1 MATITQ
7 RIEGVTE
14 NVTDGKLEIATAINS
29 KNAKDVNVSN
39 TATFITMA
47 NAINKINVEQVTP
60 PTVSFNNS
68 TLTMTLTNSIDGVE
82 NYYRK
87 KGSVW
92 VQYTSPEV
100 ISDFGTYQFYAS
112 KSGSKDSEIIEQY
125 VGKEFYVYNTFK
137 INSPWTFETN
147 SISNEEFMPPINVGT
162 LDMHGSTSNG
172 GPFQIGFYEGWA
184 DEDGNEYECPKIIK
198 YEMLSSDP
206 GWEEWENY
214 QQVVS
219 FSRNRITINN
229 NSVGVD
235 IKLASNNLFRFDYNT
250 GKSIFLSIKF

>member
-29 KNAKDVNVSN
+29 KDAKDVNVSN
-39 TATFITMA
+39 TATFVTMA

-68 TLTMTLTNSIDGVE
+68 TLTMTLTNSMDGVE

-87 KGSVW
+87 KGSTW
-92 VQYTSPEV
+92 IQYTSPEV

-125 VGKEFYVYNTFK
+125 VGKEMYMPRIVNV
-137 INSPWTFETN
+137 NAPWTFESN
-147 SISNEEFMPPINVGT
+147 VVMNEEFTPPVNVGT
-162 LDMHGSTSNG
+162 LNMHGSTSNG
-172 GPFQIGFYEGWA
+172 GPFRIQFYEGWT
-184 DEDGNEYECPKIIK
+184 DDDGNEYESPKIIK
-198 YEMLSSDP
+198 YEMLSNDP
-206 GWEEWENY
+206 EWEKWENY
-214 QQVVS
+214 QDIIS
-219 FSRNRITINN
+219 IARTGITVTNN
-229 NSVGVD
+229 HAGVD

-250 GKSIFLSIKF
+250 GKSIYLSIKF

>member
-29 KNAKDVNVSN
+29 KDAKDVNVSN
-39 TATFITMA
+39 TATFVTMA

-68 TLTMTLTNSIDGVE
+68 TLTMTLTNSMDGVE

-87 KGSVW
+87 KGSTW
-92 VQYTSPEV
+92 IQYTSPEV

-125 VGKEFYVYNTFK
+125 VGKEMYMPRIVNV
-137 INSPWTFETN
+137 NAPWTFESN
-147 SISNEEFMPPINVGT
+147 VVMNEEFTPPINVGT
-162 LDMHGSTSNG
+162 LNMHGSTSNG
-172 GPFQIGFYEGWA
+172 GPFRIQFYEGWT
-184 DEDGNEYECPKIIK
+184 DDDGNEYESPKIIK
-198 YEMLSSDP
+198 YEMLSNDP
-206 GWEEWENY
+206 EWEKWENY
-214 QQVVS
+214 QDIIS
-219 FSRNRITINN
+219 IARTGITVTNN
-229 NSVGVD
+229 HAGVD

-250 GKSIFLSIKF
+250 GKSIYLSIKF

>member
-29 KNAKDVNVSN
+29 KDAKDVNVSN

-68 TLTMTLTNSIDGVE
+68 TLTMTLTNSMDGAE

-87 KGSVW
+87 KGSTW
-92 VQYTSPEV
+92 IQYTSPEV

-125 VGKEFYVYNTFK
+125 VGKEMYVPHEFK
-137 INSPWTFETN
+137 INAPWTFESN
-147 SISNEEFMPPINVGT
+147 LVMNEEFTPPINVGT
-162 LDMHGSTSNG
+162 LHMHGSTSNG
-172 GPFQIGFYEGWA
+172 GPFQLRFYEGWE
-184 DEDGNEYECPKIIK
+184 EDGNEYECPKIIK

-214 QQVVS
+214 QSVVS
-219 FSRNRITINN
+219 MGRNSITINN
-229 NSVGVD
+229 SSGSGINF
-235 IKLASNNLFRFDYNT
+235 KLASNNLFRFDFNT
-250 GKSIFLSIKF
+250 GKSVYFTVKY

>member
-29 KNAKDVNVSN
+29 KDAKDVNVSN
-39 TATFITMA
+39 TATFVTMA

-68 TLTMTLTNSIDGVE
+68 TLTMTLTNSMDGVE

-87 KGSVW
+87 KGSTW
-92 VQYTSPEV
+92 IQYTSPEV

-125 VGKEFYVYNTFK
+125 VGKEMYMPRRVN
-137 INSPWTFETN
+137 INAPWTFE
-147 SISNEEFMPPINVGT
+147 SNVVMDEEFTPPINVGT
-162 LDMHGSTSNG
+162 LNMHGSTSNG
-172 GPFQIGFYEGWA
+172 GPFRIQFYEGWT
-184 DEDGNEYECPKIIK
+184 DDDGNEYESPKIIK
-198 YEMLSSDP
+198 YEMLSNDP
-206 GWEEWENY
+206 EWENY
-214 QQVVS
+214 QDIIS
-219 FSRNRITINN
+219 IARTGITVTNN
-229 NSVGVD
+229 HAGVD
-235 IKLASNNLFRFDYNT
+235 IKLASNNLFRFDFNT
-250 GKSIFLSIKF
+250 GKSIYLSIKF

>member
-29 KNAKDVNVSN
+29 KDAKDVNVSN
-39 TATFITMA
+39 TATFVTMA

-68 TLTMTLTNSIDGVE
+68 TLTMTLTNSMDGVE

-87 KGSVW
+87 KGSTW
-92 VQYTSPEV
+92 IQYTSPEV

-125 VGKEFYVYNTFK
+125 VGKEMYIPRRVN
-137 INSPWTFETN
+137 INAPWTFE
-147 SISNEEFMPPINVGT
+147 SNVVMDEEFTPPINVGT
-162 LDMHGSTSNG
+162 LNMHGSTSNG
-172 GPFQIGFYEGWA
+172 GPFRIQFYEGWT
-184 DEDGNEYECPKIIK
+184 DDDGNEYESPKIIK
-198 YEMLSSDP
+198 YEMLSNDP
-206 GWEEWENY
+206 EWEKWENY
-214 QQVVS
+214 QDIIS
-219 FSRNRITINN
+219 IARTGITVTNN
-229 NSVGVD
+229 HVGVD
-235 IKLASNNLFRFDYNT
+235 IKLASNNLFRFDFNT
-250 GKSIFLSIKF
+250 GKSIYLSIKF

>member
-29 KNAKDVNVSN
+29 KDAKDVNVSN
-39 TATFITMA
+39 TATFVTMA

-68 TLTMTLTNSIDGVE
+68 TLTMTLTNSMDGVE
-82 NYYRK
+82 NYFRK
-87 KGSVW
+87 KGSTW

-125 VGKEFYVYNTFK
+125 VGKEMYMPRRVDVNA
-137 INSPWTFETN
+137 PWTFESN
-147 SISNEEFMPPINVGT
+147 VVMNEEFTPPINVGT
-162 LDMHGSTSNG
+162 LNMHGSTSNG
-172 GPFQIGFYEGWA
+172 GPFRIQFYEGWT
-184 DEDGNEYECPKIIK
+184 DDDGNEYESPKIIK
-198 YEMLSSDP
+198 YEMLSNDP
-206 GWEEWENY
+206 EWEKWENY
-214 QQVVS
+214 QDIIS
-219 FSRNRITINN
+219 IARTGITVTNN
-229 NSVGVD
+229 HAGVD

-250 GKSIFLSIKF
+250 GKSIYLSIKF

>member
-29 KNAKDVNVSN
+29 KDAKDVNVSN
-39 TATFITMA
+39 TATFVTMA

-68 TLTMTLTNSIDGVE
+68 TLTMTLTNSMDGVE

-87 KGSVW
+87 KGSTW
-92 VQYTSPEV
+92 IQYTSPEV

-125 VGKEFYVYNTFK
+125 VGKEMYMPRRVDVNA
-137 INSPWTFETN
+137 PWTFESN
-147 SISNEEFMPPINVGT
+147 VVMNEEFTPPINVGT
-162 LDMHGSTSNG
+162 LNMHGSTSNG
-172 GPFQIGFYEGWA
+172 GPFRIQFYEGWT
-184 DEDGNEYECPKIIK
+184 DDDGNEYESPKIIK
-198 YEMLSSDP
+198 YEMLSNDP
-206 GWEEWENY
+206 EWEKWENY
-214 QQVVS
+214 QDIIS
-219 FSRNRITINN
+219 IARTGITVTNN
-229 NSVGVD
+229 HVGVD

-250 GKSIFLSIKF
+250 GKSIYLSIKF

>member
-29 KNAKDVNVSN
+29 KDVNVSN

-68 TLTMTLTNSIDGVE
+68 TLTMTLTNSMDGAE

-87 KGSVW
+87 KGSTW
-92 VQYTSPEV
+92 IQYTSPEV

-125 VGKEFYVYNTFK
+125 VGKEMYVPHEFK
-137 INSPWTFETN
+137 INAPWTFESN
-147 SISNEEFMPPINVGT
+147 LVMNEEFTPPINVGT
-162 LDMHGSTSNG
+162 LHMHGSTSNG
-172 GPFQIGFYEGWA
+172 GPFQLRFYEGWE
-184 DEDGNEYECPKIIK
+184 EDGNEYECPKIIK

-214 QQVVS
+214 QSVVS
-219 FSRNRITINN
+219 MGRNSITINN
-229 NSVGVD
+229 SSGSGINF
-235 IKLASNNLFRFDYNT
+235 KLASNNLFRFDFNT
-250 GKSIFLSIKF
+250 GKSVYFTVKY

>member
-1 MATITQ
+1 MATIKQ
-7 RIEGVTE
+7 RIDT
-14 NVTDGKLEIATAINS
+14 VTDNVIGGKSDIASAITDIGVPATSAETFNS
-29 KNAKDVNVSN
+29 LA
-39 TATFITMA
+39 
-47 NAINKINVEQVTP
+47 NKIKQGQGT
-60 PTVSFNNS
+60 NNS

-125 VGKEFYVYNTFK
+125 VGKERYIPRRVN
-137 INSPWTFETN
+137 INAPWTFE
-147 SISNEEFMPPINVGT
+147 SNVVMDEEFTPPINVGT

-172 GPFQIGFYEGWA
+172 GPFRLQFYDGWT
-184 DEDGNEYECPKIIK
+184 DDDGNEYECPRIIK

-206 GWEEWENY
+206 GWDEWERH
-214 QQVVS
+214 QSIVS
-219 FSRNRITINN
+219 IGANGITINN
-229 NSVGVD
+229 NHVGVS
-235 IKLASNNLFRFDYNT
+235 IKLASNNLFRFDFNT
-250 GKSIFLSIKF
+250 GKSVYFSIKF